1 MPGESHEQRSLKS
14 YSLWGLKELDM
25 TGWLIFSVSSNEIEE
40 RGGYQAK
47 IIEPSSLSIGEQIE
61 AEKSLSQIWILG
73 KIIPIVVL
81 EVMSGLFC

>member
-1 MPGESHEQRSLKS
+1 
-14 YSLWGLKELDM
+14 M

-47 IIEPSSLSIGEQIE
+47 LIESSSLSIGEQTE

-81 EVMSGLFC
+81 EEVPRAKRTDTSPEIAIRK